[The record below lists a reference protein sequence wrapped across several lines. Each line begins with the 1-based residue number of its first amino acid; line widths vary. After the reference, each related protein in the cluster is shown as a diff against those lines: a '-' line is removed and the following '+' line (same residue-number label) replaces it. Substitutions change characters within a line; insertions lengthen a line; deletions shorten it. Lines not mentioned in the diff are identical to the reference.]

1 MTFQFITILLSFW
14 PFSIQMGQSD
24 GHSSYSIIQETP
36 DQIQIRSNSGIEFRC
51 VFIKPGEF
59 EMGDKKRYASN
70 KLVRGAMT
78 LAGHGSAHPSDAG
91 PVRTTKIT
99 KGYYILDTKVTADAY
114 CEFLNEA
121 KQEKESWIIAGSFLG
136 GYSVIRLK
144 DGRYIPVEKRD
155 RAFVSTT
162 TWHGA
167 TAYCE
172 WLSRK
177 LGRKVRLPTE
187 AEWEYCAKGQE
198 GREFPWG
205 KIRDNNVNYGYL
217 IAPDD
222 PPHKLAKAY
231 PANATPQKVYDMIGP
246 IAEWC
251 NDLYQRKYDLHD
263 TVDPQGPE
271 RNEDQTRVLRGR
283 REETTYRANTLPVAS
298 MTGGIYG
305 FRFVV
310 EANRK

>member
-1 MTFQFITILLSFW
+1 MITILLSFLS
-14 PFSIQMGQSD
+14 FSIPLSQAGDQYK
-24 GHSSYSIIQETP
+24 YSILEENS
-36 DQIQIRSNSGIEFRC
+36 DQLRFRSNSGIEFRC
-51 VFIKPGEF
+51 VNIKPGEF
-59 EMGDKKRYASN
+59 EMGDKKGYSSN
-70 KLVRGAMT
+70 KWLRGAMT

-91 PVRTTKIT
+91 PVRKTKIT

-114 CEFLNEA
+114 CEFLNEV
-121 KQEKESWIIAGSFLG
+121 KREKESWIIPGSFLG

-144 DGRYIPVEKRD
+144 ERRYFPLEKRSH
-155 RAFVSTT
+155 AFVSTT

-187 AEWEYCAKGQE
+187 AEWEFCAKGQE

-205 KIRDNNVNYGYL
+205 KTRDNNVNYGYL
-217 IAPDD
+217 IGPDD
-222 PPHKLAKAY
+222 PAYQLAKSY

-246 IAEWC
+246 VAEWC
-251 NDLYQRKYDLHD
+251 SDLYQRKYDLHD
-263 TVDPQGPE
+263 TVDPQGPK
-271 RNEDQTRVLRGR
+271 RNEDQARVLRGR
-283 REETTYRANTLPVAS
+283 RVKTTYRDNTLPDAS
-298 MTGGIYG
+298 MSGGIYG

-310 EANRK
+310 EENPK